1 MTTFLSRAVAALL
14 LLLQFSNVWS
24 FPLELSL
31 SSRDAASSRRSHWV
45 DIWTTMPQLVE
56 PYNLPP
62 APYNTSS
69 SVFNNSTIRQTIHVT
84 LDADTIRLRLSNAF
98 GVNDLAITSVAIGL
112 PLDQKTG
119 TSALQPGTSEKVLFS
134 GNEQITISKGAL
146 AVSDPIHFPVKSQ
159 STLLIDIY
167 LAQGQQGNF
176 ITGHPGSRTTS
187 WMSFGNWVGAK
198 NLTDPSVMSVDH
210 WYFISAVEASL
221 SSTAGSF
228 AIIGDSITD
237 GRGSDTNA
245 NNRWPDLLLARM
257 QKSKSTSSIALL
269 NQAAGGNRI
278 LADGLGPNVLSRLD
292 RDVLAQSGVRYAMI
306 FEGVNDIGVAPPDPT
321 SQKLIGDRLLAAY
334 TQIATRVHAA
344 GIPIFGATITPFGT
358 PATSNYTQ
366 PYSSPEREKTRQ
378 RVNEFIR
385 KSGVFD
391 AVLDFDAILRDPHA
405 PGQLAAQFD
414 SGDHLHPNVK
424 GYQTLADRF
433 PVEAFGRLRDY

>member
-1 MTTFLSRAVAALL
+1 MATFLSRAVAALL
-14 LLLQFSNVWS
+14 LLLQFTSVWS
-24 FPLELSL
+24 LPLDISL
-31 SSRDAASSRRSHWV
+31 SSGNAASSRRSHWV

-62 APYNTSS
+62 APYNSS
-69 SVFNNSTIRQTIHVT
+69 TSVFNNSTIRQTIHVT
-84 LDADTIRLRLSNAF
+84 LDADSIRLRLSNAF

-119 TSALQPGTSEKVLFS
+119 TSALQPGSSKKVLFS
-134 GNEQITISKGAL
+134 GNEDIIIPNGAL
-146 AVSDPIHFPVKSQ
+146 AVSDPIAFPVKAQ

-167 LAQGQQGNF
+167 LAQGQQGNA

-187 WMSFGNWVGAK
+187 WLSFGNWVGAK
-198 NLTDPSVMSVDH
+198 NLTDPSVMSVNH

-221 SSTAGSF
+221 SPSTRSF

-237 GRGSDTNA
+237 GRGSDTNG

-257 QKSKSTSSIALL
+257 QKYRSTSSIALL

-292 RDVLAQSGVRYAMI
+292 RDVLAHSGVRYAMI
-306 FEGVNDIGVAPPDPT
+306 FEGVNDIGVASADPAA
-321 SQKLIGDRLLAAY
+321 QKLIGDRLLVAF
-334 TQIATRVHAA
+334 TQIAARVHAA

-358 PATSNYTQ
+358 PAGSNYTQ
-366 PYSSPEREKTRQ
+366 PYSSDEREKTRQ

-385 KSGVFD
+385 HSGVFD
-391 AVLDFDAILRDPHA
+391 AVLDFDKALRDPRA
-405 PGQLAAQFD
+405 PGQLAEEFD
-414 SGDHLHPNVK
+414 GGDHLHPNVK

-433 PVEAFGRLRDY
+433 PLEVFDLA